1 MSAEASRRERRRQRT
16 TRDRLLV
23 TPEGISLPITV
34 ASRGSRVGALVI
46 DFIVIIVLMVATTV
60 ALVAVAGGIT
70 RVDRTL
76 SANTAAG
83 HAMQFLMIVWIV
95 TIFLFRNAYFLF
107 FELGP
112 RGATPGK
119 RLAGIRI
126 AARDGGRLTA
136 EMVIARNLLRDVELF
151 LPIIFI
157 MMAGAASGAGW
168 LAAAG
173 WFAIFLL
180 FPLFNRDSL
189 RAGDVIAGSWVVE
202 RPRRKLE
209 AALSV
214 AATPDPAG
222 EEPTADA
229 ASARAYRFTEAEL
242 AVYGEYELQALERV
256 LREGREQAIESV
268 YQTIAHKI
276 GRNDGWNDERAFLEA
291 YYTQLRG
298 RLEAGMRMGRRKA
311 DKHSGD
317 SS

>member
-1 MSAEASRRERRRQRT
+1 MSRSPSRHRGSS
-16 TRDRLLV
+16 RDRLLV
-23 TPEGISLPITV
+23 TPEGITLPITV
-34 ASRGSRVGALVI
+34 ASRGSRLGALI
-46 DFIVIIVLMVATTV
+46 LDFIVII
-60 ALVAVAGGIT
+60 LVIIGMSLILASVAGGLEK
-70 RVDRTL
+70 VDHAV
-76 SANTAAG
+76 SENTAAG
-83 HAMQFLMIVWIV
+83 HAMQFLAVLWI
-95 TIFLFRNAYFLF
+95 IAMFLLRNAYFLF

-151 LPIIFI
+151 LPIVFI
-157 MMAGAASGAGW
+157 AMAGVASGLGW

-214 AATPDPAG
+214 GTETYRDEDFGAAPQRD
-222 EEPTADA
+222 
-229 ASARAYRFTEAEL
+229 YRFSEAEL

-256 LREGREQAIESV
+256 LREKRAPATESV

-276 GRNDGWNDERAFLEA
+276 GRNDGWNDEHAFLEA
-291 YYTQLRG
+291 YYTQLRA

-317 SS
+317 PR